1 MHLGCLRMFLGSFVD
16 ALWIIGDTLGMFWG
30 GDAFGMFCEGM
41 DALEM
46 FWGR

>member
-30 GDAFGMFCEGM
+30 GIE
-41 DALEM
+41 DALEL
-46 FWGR
+46 FLG